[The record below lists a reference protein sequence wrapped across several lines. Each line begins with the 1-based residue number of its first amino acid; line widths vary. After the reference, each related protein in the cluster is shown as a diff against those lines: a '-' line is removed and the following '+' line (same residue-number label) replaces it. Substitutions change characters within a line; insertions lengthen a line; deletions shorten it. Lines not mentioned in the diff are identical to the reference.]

1 VRSAPL
7 PPLPHRPGKGEY
19 MTTTEINIPEIN
31 IPDALRDMRT
41 NWYFCSMDPAKVLLA
56 AADEIERLRAAL
68 AHAESTILHLS
79 NNDHGQGFD

>member
-1 VRSAPL
+1 VARDN
-7 PPLPHRPGKGEY
+7 PHCPGESKY
-19 MTTTEINIPEIN
+19 MTTTEIN

-41 NWYFCSMDPAKVLLA
+41 NWYFCSMDSAKVLLA

>member
-1 VRSAPL
+1 MATTEINIP
-7 PPLPHRPGKGEY
+7 
-19 MTTTEINIPEIN
+19 TTTEINIPY
-31 IPDALRDMRT
+31 ALRDMRT

-56 AADEIERLRAAL
+56 AADEIERLRVAL